1 MLRCIVVV
9 SLAMRAQF
17 HLPGLP
23 MGATGAVDTQGSRR
37 ASHEALVALAKVE
50 ASMGAGMGVGG
61 AAEPPGSR
69 AGARWLNEV
78 QTHIHIAIVTHKG
91 SALTV
96 LLCILWLA
104 VSLMSH

>member
-1 MLRCIVVV
+1 MLRRIVVV
-9 SLAMRAQF
+9 SLAVRAQF

-61 AAEPPGSR
+61 AVEPREVGSPR
-69 AGARWLNEV
+69 EV
-78 QTHIHIAIVTHKG
+78 GLAHVG
-91 SALTV
+91 SMRYKHTY
-96 LLCILWLA
+96 CGTY
-104 VSLMSH
+104 SNCDT